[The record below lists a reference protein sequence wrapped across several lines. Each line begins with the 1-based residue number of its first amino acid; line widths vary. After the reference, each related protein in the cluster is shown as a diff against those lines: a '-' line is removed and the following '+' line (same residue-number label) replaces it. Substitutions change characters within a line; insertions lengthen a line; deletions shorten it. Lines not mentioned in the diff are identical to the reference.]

1 MVAWI
6 GAVQVRFSVL
16 VLKVTALAPYPVPL
30 VEYLTF
36 AGVKIWTAWPETAVA
51 VAARQTAAKPC
62 TKAELFI
69 VCKPLFRFW
78 RSGLIACRS
87 ATLTGHT
94 RMWRKLFFGPWGRAC

>member
-1 MVAWI
+1 MDRR
-6 GAVQVRFSVL
+6 GAGEVQTFL

-36 AGVKIWTAWPETAVA
+36 AGVKIWTAWPERAVA

-69 VCKPLFRFW
+69 VRKPLFRFG
-78 RSGLIACRS
+78 GLA
-87 ATLTGHT
+87 
-94 RMWRKLFFGPWGRAC
+94 